1 MDDATFW
8 ELIDAS
14 RAECKPASE
23 DPDDAQN
30 VALVRLLSELPPDEI
45 IAFDRVFRRLHAAA
59 YTWDLWAAAFLI
71 EGGCS
76 DDGFKDFR
84 SGLIGLG
91 RKVYEDAVR
100 DPGTLVSQPTRGVDF
115 SNELLLYAASE
126 AYESVAEDE
135 LPESEWDPIPTTK
148 RRAVGQRDCRAPLS
162 GAGREVRQGIS
173 RAPHEG
179 CDWVARQHAADLPR
193 SRP

>member
-14 RAECKPASE
+14 RAECKPASG

-30 VALVRLLSELPPDEI
+30 VVLVRLLSELPPDEI

-115 SNELLLYAASE
+115 SNELLMYAASE

-135 LPESEWDPIPTTK
+135 LPESEWIQSPQPSGEPWDSATVEHRYPELAGKFGKGSLALRTK
-148 RRAVGQRDCRAPLS
+148 GVTG
-162 GAGREVRQGIS
+162 
-173 RAPHEG
+173 
-179 CDWVARQHAADLPR
+179 
-193 SRP
+193 